1 MMMYLWSL
9 MMSDDPEAR
18 GIGLPSS
25 SIFIQS
31 MGYSVAHKT
40 EQSMS
45 MVELLVVEMLGV
57 T

>member
-1 MMMYLWSL
+1 MIR
-9 MMSDDPEAR
+9 DDPEAR

-25 SIFIQS
+25 SIFIQR
-31 MGYSVAHKT
+31 MGYSVAHST

-57 T
+57 TYEMVGVL